1 MPQIVNAENELH
13 TRIDNVS
20 NFATLVAIVAL
31 LHTTATF
38 ALENLSLVMCC
49 EM

>member
-1 MPQIVNAENELH
+1 MPPVVNAENEPH

-31 LHTTATF
+31 LHTTTPTATF
-38 ALENLSLVMCC
+38 ALEDLSLVIS
-49 EM
+49 